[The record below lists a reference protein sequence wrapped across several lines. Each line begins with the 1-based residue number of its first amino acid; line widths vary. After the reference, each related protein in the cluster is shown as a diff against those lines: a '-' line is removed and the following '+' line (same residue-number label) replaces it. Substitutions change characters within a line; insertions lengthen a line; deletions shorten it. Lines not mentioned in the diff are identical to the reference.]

1 MKEEKLVRLF
11 DDEKR
16 NEKWTRN
23 EEKYRFNKV
32 NLQYNFFA
40 PFKCKMPFGT
50 VGDVLMKS
58 ISFFACFFFRL
69 QYGASKRVFCVHI

>member
-16 NEKWTRN
+16 NERTRN

-69 QYGASKRVFCVHI
+69 QHGASERAFFCVHI